1 VCHLL
6 NNLRRLTL
14 QAKLVLLVST
24 GAAVMMLGI
33 LIAVAPAA
41 FASGPLSAEDA
52 VALRW
57 RVVFAAAVC
66 GLAWL
71 AASAVAISFLLT
83 PIQQTKASEAARTQ
97 FDAELHERTQSVHQ
111 LLEFSLLVQGAGTAD
126 QVFAALGHYLYKELK
141 LAGVA
146 IMAFEGDAI
155 PSASTKFATPEGL
168 LRPERPFHDAD
179 VALCPAL
186 RQMLP
191 RVYTANS
198 PVRCSIDECIT
209 LGKEHSAYSIPFSI
223 GRKVQIVCHL
233 LLPVGDAWN
242 DDLKQLAQTYVNAA
256 ATTLINLNL
265 LAEAER
271 QSMTDALTGLYN
283 RRSMDNLM
291 QREVALAERHGNPLT
306 LVMIDMDKFK
316 QINDTHGHAAG
327 DYLLKA
333 FASCVQMTL
342 RKTDLAFRYGGDEF
356 CIALPQT
363 SSTMAQQVV
372 AKLRT
377 AFGAVDFS
385 SAIANLENAPTL
397 SVGLAERS
405 KQHNVLTFQNLIA
418 AADLALYDAKA
429 ANRNCVKVYTPPQA
443 A

>member
-6 NNLRRLTL
+6 TNLRQFSL
-14 QAKLVLLVST
+14 QAKLVLLVT
-24 GAAVMMLGI
+24 AGAVLMVLGI
-33 LIAVAPAA
+33 VIAVAPSA
-41 FASGPLSAEDA
+41 FTSGPLSAEDT

-66 GLAWL
+66 GLLWL
-71 AASAVAISFLLT
+71 AVAAISISFLLA
-83 PIQQTKASEAARTQ
+83 PIHQHKASEAARSE
-97 FDAELHERTQSVHQ
+97 FDAELHQRTQAVHQ
-111 LLEFSLLVQGAGTAD
+111 LLEFSLLVQGAGSAD
-126 QVFAALGHYLYKELK
+126 QVFASLGHYLHRELK

-146 IMAFEGDAI
+146 IMAYEGDAI
-155 PSASTKFATPEGL
+155 PSATTKFACPDSL
-168 LRPERPFHDAD
+168 LRTERPFTDAD
-179 VALCPAL
+179 VAMCPAL

-191 RVYTANS
+191 RVYTAHS
-198 PVRCSIDECIT
+198 PVRCSIDDCIT

-223 GRKVQIVCHL
+223 GRKVQVVCHL
-233 LLPVGDAWN
+233 LLPVGQDWS
-242 DDLKQLAQTYVNAA
+242 DDRKQLAQTYVNSA

-265 LAEAER
+265 LAEAEK
-271 QSMTDALTGLYN
+271 QSMTDPLTGLYN
-283 RRSMDNLM
+283 RRSMDHLM

-316 QINDTHGHAAG
+316 EINDAHGHAAG

-333 FASCVQMTL
+333 FADCVRITL
-342 RKTDLAFRYGGDEF
+342 RKTDLAFRFGGDEF

-372 AKLRT
+372 TKLRN
-377 AFGAVDFS
+377 AFASVDFS
-385 SAIANLENAPTL
+385 SAIAHMEQAPTL

>member
-6 NNLRRLTL
+6 NNLRRLSL
-14 QAKLVLLVST
+14 QAKLVLLVGT
-24 GAAVMMLGI
+24 GGLIMMLGI
-33 LIAVAPAA
+33 LIALAPSA
-41 FASGPLSAEDA
+41 FASGPLSAEDTI
-52 VALRW
+52 ALRW
-57 RVVFAAAVC
+57 HVLFAAAVC
-66 GLAWL
+66 GLVWL
-71 AASAVAISFLLT
+71 SGSAITISFMLA
-83 PIQQTKASEAARTQ
+83 PMQQTRSSEAARSE
-97 FDAELHERTQSVHQ
+97 FNAELHERTQAVNQ
-111 LLEFSLLVQGAGTAD
+111 LLEFSLLVQGAGTSD

-146 IMAFEGDAI
+146 ILSYEGDAI
-155 PSASTKFATPEGL
+155 PSANTKYACPDGL
-168 LRPERPFHDAD
+168 LRPDRVFSDAD

-209 LGKEHSAYSIPFSI
+209 LGKEHSAYSIPFAI

-233 LLPVGDAWN
+233 LLPVGAEWN

-265 LAEAER
+265 LAEAEKL
-271 QSMTDALTGLYN
+271 SMTDPLTGLYN
-283 RRSMDNLM
+283 RRSMENLM

-333 FASCVQMTL
+333 FADCVRITL
-342 RKTDLAFRYGGDEF
+342 RKTDLAFRFGGDEF

-372 AKLRT
+372 SKLRN
-377 AFGAVDFS
+377 AFSSVDFS
-385 SAIANLENAPTL
+385 SAITNLDTPPTL

-429 ANRNCVKVYTPPQA
+429 ANRNCVKVFTPPQA